1 MNSSAGSPMN
11 TTLVSYSRILRDRW
25 RWMLWGVLLALAATT
40 VMLIVQPP
48 LYRSQ
53 ATVFVR
59 TPGDVSHVVDGG
71 DSYAQTHART
81 YASLV
86 GSPSI
91 ATRVIADLGLDLDPA
106 TLSGRIEGA
115 NRPGTALIDIA
126 VRAPAADE
134 ARQTATVLLTEY
146 TATVRALET
155 VPGSLVPRA
164 ELVVVDPPSAPV
176 RVVAWGA
183 PVLPVLGAAALIG
196 LVLGALGAVLRST
209 FGRSAGDRIDVA
221 QAERVPQ

>member
-1 MNSSAGSPMN
+1 
-11 TTLVSYSRILRDRW
+11 
-25 RWMLWGVLLALAATT
+25 MLWGVLLALAATT
-40 VMLIVQPP
+40 LMLIVEPP

-59 TPGDVSHVVDGG
+59 TPGDVSQVVDGG
-71 DSYAQTHART
+71 DSYAQARART
-81 YASLV
+81 YASLA
-86 GSPSI
+86 GSPSV

-115 NRPGTALIDIA
+115 NRPGTALVDIA
-126 VRAPAADE
+126 VRAPSADE
-134 ARQTATVLLTEY
+134 ARQTATVLLSEY
-146 TATVRALET
+146 AATVHGLEM

-164 ELVVVDPPSAPV
+164 ELVAVDPPGEAV

-183 PVLPVLGAAALIG
+183 PVLAVLGAAALMG

-209 FGRSAGDRIDVA
+209 FGRSAADRIDVT
-221 QAERVPQ
+221 QTERVPQ